1 MANIDYILAGY
12 ERGGTTLLSEI
23 FRANGFE
30 SGFEC
35 GVLMAEAPHN
45 MPEIQPY
52 WDMLLTWW
60 EISEETRN
68 DAITGDFKHFYDTL
82 CHATFPNFKGHF
94 FDKTPIYMSKLGLCM
109 HRAPDLKGAIVIHRD
124 PRAVF
129 LSMSKRLSPGL
140 SAEAAVEA
148 NFEALT
154 KRYLSYFTGCISHID
169 NPQALFIPFE
179 ELVSREDVWLKNIG
193 NFTIG
198 KSFSKRQGKPR
209 YNNVTSTKMDLSK
222 VMEFDGMLSQ
232 DLQTRILNATKLASL
247 FFSDATDR
255 ANFGQYWHDIKDEA
269 DKIIHR
275 YNLPRSLI
283 LEDGTY
289 FEPFT
294 YLLRHPDVRLAGL
307 NPVDH
312 FFRHG
317 KKEKRGP
324 H

>member
-1 MANIDYILAGY
+1 MANIDYLLAGY

-23 FRANGFE
+23 FRANGYE

-35 GVLMAEAPHN
+35 GVLMAEAPRN
-45 MPEIQPY
+45 MPEIKPY
-52 WDMLLTWW
+52 WDMLLPWW
-60 EISEETRN
+60 KISEETRN
-68 DAITGDFKHFYDTL
+68 EAITGNFKHFYDTL
-82 CHATFPNFKGHF
+82 CHTTFPEFKGHF
-94 FDKTPIYMSKLGLCM
+94 FDKTPIYMSQLGLCM
-109 HRAPDLKGAIVIHRD
+109 HRAPNLKGAIVIHRD

-129 LSMSKRLSPGL
+129 LSMSKRLSPDL
-140 SAEAAVEA
+140 LAEAAVET
-148 NFEALT
+148 NFEQLT
-154 KRYLSYFTGCISHID
+154 KRYLSYFVGCVTHVD
-169 NPQALFIPFE
+169 NPHVLFVPFE

-193 NFTIG
+193 NFTNG

-209 YNNVTSTKMDLSK
+209 YSNVTSAKMDLGK
-222 VMEFDGMLSQ
+222 VMEFDGVLSK
-232 DLQTRILNATKLASL
+232 DLQTRILDATKLASL

-269 DKIIHR
+269 DTIIHK
-275 YNLPRSLI
+275 YNLQRSII

-294 YLLRHPDVRLAGL
+294 YLLRNEDVRKAGI

-312 FFRHG
+312 FFLHG
-317 KKEKRGP
+317 KKEKRRP